1 MPAPAQ
7 TPAPNWFE
15 QNDPSKGTPAPAK
28 DWFAQNDPD
37 LPAKPTSDGPS
48 GILTSLGNTAR
59 GILDLSAS
67 QLKHVT
73 SGNLLEIVQG
83 LSPLSIPIDILKN
96 TAAASAQQME
106 QGAAKV
112 NAGDPAGWRKLT
124 IGAIPILG
132 PGIETAAEKM
142 TSGRP
147 WEGATDYLQLLAPA
161 AGEIPGLSRA
171 AGAVKS
177 GATTAMEAIKARG
190 GKIAANPKIMREVG
204 TILGGAAGAELLG
217 GQGMLGGGYLGRR
230 LGGYV
235 GKALADRMAP
245 KVPEAPATPAVYDE
259 IAKGMGAKD
268 YATAGPVIQAVI
280 EKVAAMDA
288 ARGAAKP
295 APPVQTAGPQLPV
308 NIPPPEIPVVS
319 TTREP
324 YSLDEALAARAAK
337 EAKAKTAQTA
347 VDPSASLEDLLSQSL
362 DLVKQGKRAAPIIPE
377 PAAPDISA
385 ITETVRDL
393 PKETRNEVA
402 KSAYRAA
409 KEGKLPEATAAAT
422 YESVARVNKAE
433 NMAQM
438 LYDQGITAG
447 KAAKWKLARWKA
459 EGDAVGV
466 PIGSLETAAEIV
478 SQIGRMSAK

>member
-1 MPAPAQ
+1 MPAPWEEQ
-7 TPAPNWFE
+7 YGTPGAAPNGRAPWDEKFE
-15 QNDPSKGTPAPAK
+15 PAQVA
-28 DWFAQNDPD
+28 
-37 LPAKPTSDGPS
+37 PTTDGPS
-48 GILTSLGNTAR
+48 GILTSLGNTAK

-67 QLKHVT
+67 PLKHIT
-73 SGNLLEIVQG
+73 SGNILEMVQG

-96 TAAASAQQME
+96 TAAASADQME
-106 QGAAKV
+106 QGAARV

-132 PGIETAAEKM
+132 PGVETAAEKM
-142 TSGRP
+142 ANGRP

-161 AGEIPGLSRA
+161 AVEIPVSRA

-177 GATTAMEAIKARG
+177 GATTALEAMKARG
-190 GKIAANPKIMREVG
+190 GKILADPAIMREVG
-204 TILGGAAGAELLG
+204 TVLGGAAGAELLG

-235 GKALADRMAP
+235 GKAVARKMAGP
-245 KVPEAPATPAVYDE
+245 VVPEVPATPAVYDE
-259 IAKGMGAKD
+259 IAKGLGAKD
-268 YATAGPVIQAVI
+268 YASAGPVIQGVI
-280 EKVAAMDA
+280 EKVAAADA
-288 ARGAAKP
+288 ARANAPPRSAPTP
-295 APPVQTAGPQLPV
+295 APTLVTPPPISTAGPQLPV
-308 NIPPPEIPVVS
+308 NIPEQM
-319 TTREP
+319 
-324 YSLDEALAARAAK
+324 AK
-337 EAKAKTAQTA
+337 PLTA
-347 VDPSASLEDLLSQSL
+347 VDPGASLEDLLGQSL
-362 DLVKQGKRAAPIIPE
+362 ELVKQGKRAAPIIPE
-377 PAAPDISA
+377 STAPDIQG
-385 ITETVRDL
+385 ITDTVRDL

-447 KAAKWKLARWKA
+447 KAAKWKLARWQA
-459 EGDAVGV
+459 EGDAVGL

-478 SQIGRMSAK
+478 SQMGRLGAE